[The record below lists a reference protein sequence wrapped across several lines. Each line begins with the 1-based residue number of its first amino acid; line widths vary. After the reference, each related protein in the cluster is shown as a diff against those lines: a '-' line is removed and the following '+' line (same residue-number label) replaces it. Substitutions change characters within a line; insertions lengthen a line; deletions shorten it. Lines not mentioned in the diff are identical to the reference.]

1 MDGGGNAVPG
11 GWGDID
17 NVADRRQLTGLFWKR
32 VFPASNSA
40 NTESLSMFGTLKG
53 RLLLIAVVVAGAAAI
68 LLTRPITLGLDLR
81 GGMYLALEV
90 QDPDGTMTSEVRRAH
105 TEQNEHILRNRIDQF
120 GVAEPTVQRV
130 GDYRIIV
137 ELPGIEDEARA
148 REVIERQAFLEMKLL
163 RETTPLMQALPRL
176 DRAVLAALGPEG
188 VAALGIR
195 EDAMPDTARQFQDD
209 VRARL
214 FGTADTAAADTAAV
228 ADDAE
233 EALPATPAS
242 RPLSALLNE
251 SGAEGELLVLEQ
263 DVARVTQMLAL
274 PGVRDALP
282 RGTELIWDARSQGS
296 GAQLYRALYF
306 VTAQAFITGDRLE
319 DAQAGRDQQ
328 FGQTIVSFQ
337 LDRRGGRD
345 FERITGENVG
355 RRLAIVLD
363 NQIHSAPVIRTRIG
377 ASGQIDMGQA
387 SMEEARDL
395 ALVLRAGAFSAPL
408 EIVEQRSVG
417 PSLGQDSIDQGR
429 LAGII
434 GISLVILVM
443 VVYYRF
449 AGVLAITALVIY
461 VLMLM
466 AGLAGLGATLTAP
479 GIAGIILSLGMA
491 VDANVLIFE
500 RIREEL
506 VGGRTVRQAVD
517 NGFGHAM
524 SAIVDSNITTLIT
537 ALILYQVGTGPVRGF
552 AVTLSIGIVASF
564 FTAVFITRTFMMAYL
579 ERRRT
584 ADALSI

>member
-1 MDGGGNAVPG
+1 
-11 GWGDID
+11 
-17 NVADRRQLTGLFWKR
+17 
-32 VFPASNSA
+32 
-40 NTESLSMFGTLKG
+40 MFGTLKG
-53 RLLLIAVVVAGAAAI
+53 RLLVIAVVVAGAVAI
-68 LLTRPITLGLDLR
+68 LYARPITLGLDLQ

-90 QDPDGTMTSEVRRAH
+90 QDPDGTMTPEVRRAH

-137 ELPGIEDEARA
+137 ELPGIQDEARA
-148 REVIERQAFLEMKLL
+148 RQVIERQAFLELKLL
-163 RETTPLMQALPRL
+163 RETTPLMQALPRM
-176 DRAVLAALGPEG
+176 DRAVLSALGPD
-188 VAALGIR
+188 AA
-195 EDAMPDTARQFQDD
+195 AAATPQQPTAADTARQMQQD
-209 VRARL
+209 VRDRL
-214 FGTADTAAADTAAV
+214 FGRADTLAV
-228 ADDAE
+228 ADEDTV
-233 EALPATPAS
+233 EAPLTPAN

-251 SGAEGELLVLEQ
+251 SGSEGELLVLEQ
-263 DVARVTQMLAL
+263 DVARVAELLAL
-274 PGVRDALP
+274 PGVREALP
-282 RGTELIWDARSQGS
+282 RGSELVWDARTRGT
-296 GAQLYRALYF
+296 GAQLYRSLYF
-306 VTAQAFITGDRLE
+306 VTADAFLTGERLE
-319 DAQAGRDQQ
+319 DAQAGRDAQ

-345 FERITGENVG
+345 FERVTAANID
-355 RRLAIVLD
+355 RRIAIVLD
-363 NQIHSAPVIRTRIG
+363 GQIHSAPVIRSRIG

-387 SMEEARDL
+387 PMEEARDL

-429 LAGII
+429 MAGLI
-434 GISLVILVM
+434 GIVLVILVM
-443 VVYYRF
+443 IGYYRF
-449 AGVLAITALVIY
+449 AGVLAVSALVIY

-506 VGGRTVRQAVD
+506 VAGRTVRQAVE

-537 ALILYQVGTGPVRGF
+537 ALILFQVGTGPVRGF

-564 FTAVFITRTFMMAYL
+564 FTAVFITRTFMMVYL

-584 ADALSI
+584 ADAISI

>member
-1 MDGGGNAVPG
+1 
-11 GWGDID
+11 
-17 NVADRRQLTGLFWKR
+17 
-32 VFPASNSA
+32 
-40 NTESLSMFGTLKG
+40 MFGTLKG
-53 RLLLIAVVVAGAAAI
+53 RLLLIAIVVIGSAAV
-68 LLTRPITLGLDLR
+68 LYTRGISLGLDLR

-90 QDPDGTMTSEVRRAH
+90 QDPDGTMTPEVRRQH

-137 ELPGIEDEARA
+137 ELPGIRDEARA
-148 REVIERQAFLEMKLL
+148 RQIIERQAFLELKLL

-176 DRAVLAALGPEG
+176 DRAVVTAAGPEGLAALGATD
-188 VAALGIR
+188 AA
-195 EDAMPDTARQFQDD
+195 ADTTRQMQQD
-209 VRARL
+209 VRDRL
-214 FGTADTAAADTAAV
+214 FGRTDTLAAVDTTEVAEADTAAAPT
-228 ADDAE
+228 
-233 EALPATPAS
+233 S

-251 SGAEGELLVLEQ
+251 SGGEGELLVLEQ
-263 DVARVTQMLAL
+263 DVQRVTQMLAL

-282 RGTELIWDARSQGS
+282 RGSDLVWDARTRGA
-296 GAQLYRALYF
+296 GAQLYRSLYF
-306 VTAQAFITGDRLE
+306 VTADAFLTGERLE
-319 DAQAGRDQQ
+319 DATAGRDAQ

-345 FERITGENVG
+345 FERVTGANIG
-355 RRLAIVLD
+355 RRIAIVLD
-363 NQIHSAPVIRTRIG
+363 GQIHSAPEIRTRIG
-377 ASGQIDMGQA
+377 ASGQIDMGTA
-387 SMEEARDL
+387 PMEEARDL

-417 PSLGQDSIDQGR
+417 PSLGQDSIDQGT

-434 GISLVILVM
+434 GIVLVILVM
-443 VVYYRF
+443 IVYYRF
-449 AGVLAITALVIY
+449 AGVLAITALLVY
-461 VLMLM
+461 VLLLM
-466 AGLAGLGATLTAP
+466 AGLAALGANLTAP
-479 GIAGIILSLGMA
+479 GIAGLILSLGMA

-506 VGGRTVRQAVD
+506 VAGRTVRQAVD

-537 ALILYQVGTGPVRGF
+537 ALILYNVGTGPVRGF

-564 FTAVFITRTFMMAYL
+564 FTAVFVTRTFMLAYL